1 MTDSIK
7 TNSIKT
13 DAIENYRRLYRDFRW
28 ETPEHFNF
36 AAAIDKFAEDPRR
49 VAILWEDSEGRRA
62 RLTFADIA
70 QQSRRIAN
78 VLAGHGIRRGD
89 AVLLVL
95 PRITLWQAAYI
106 GALRL
111 GAIVIPC
118 TSMLRENDLVYR
130 ANHSGARAIIAGVEN
145 AAMIAELR
153 KQCPSVEHYLIA
165 GAARSGWISL
175 QEYMG
180 HASPAFKTANTKS
193 SEPAICYYTSGT
205 TKEPKAV
212 LHSHGY
218 TYSHRFTGLNWL
230 DARPGDLHWT
240 TSDTGWAK
248 AAYGVLFGPWMN
260 GVTTFMYN
268 GRFDAA
274 KELELIARY
283 GVTTFCAPPTEYR
296 ILIKE
301 NLADYS
307 FPKLRHCTGAGEPLN
322 PEVIEVWRERL
333 GLTIHDGY
341 GQTETAILAANM
353 PAMPVKPGSMG
364 LPFPGH
370 EVRVIDNE
378 MAETEVD
385 ELGEIAV
392 RISPERPPSVFLEYW
407 KNAQETANVFRG
419 DWYLTGDQATRDA
432 DGYLWFVGRADDVII
447 SAGYRIGPFEVE
459 SALLE
464 HPAVMESAVVA
475 SPDADR
481 GSIVKAFVKLRPG
494 TEAGERLVTELQEH
508 CKRVTAPYKYPREI
522 EFIDELP
529 KTVSGK
535 IRRVE
540 LRHREE
546 SRKGKPA

>member
-1 MTDSIK
+1 MSDSAK
-7 TNSIKT
+7 L
-13 DAIENYRRLYRDFRW
+13 DALEAYQRAYRDFRW

-36 AAAIDKFAEDPRR
+36 ADVIDKFAEDPRR
-49 VAILWEDSEGRRA
+49 VAILWEDSEGKRA

-70 QQSRRIAN
+70 VQSKRIAN

-89 AVLLVL
+89 AVMLVL

-118 TSMLRENDLVYR
+118 TSMLREKDLIYR
-130 ANHSGARAIIAGVEN
+130 ANHSGARAIIACVEN
-145 AAMIAELR
+145 ASMIADLR
-153 KQCPSVEHYLIA
+153 KECPGVAQYFIC
-165 GAARSGWISL
+165 GATRTGWISL

-180 HASPAFKTANTKS
+180 HATPAFKSANTKS

-205 TKEPKAV
+205 TREPKAV
-212 LHSHGY
+212 LHSHSY
-218 TYSHRFTGLNWL
+218 TYSHKFTGLNWL
-230 DARPGDLHWT
+230 DLRPGDIHWT

-274 KELELIARY
+274 RELDLLARY
-283 GVTTFCAPPTEYR
+283 RITTFCAPPTEYR

-301 NLADYS
+301 KLGDYS
-307 FPKLRHCTGAGEPLN
+307 FPALRHCTGAGEPLN
-322 PEVIEVWRERL
+322 PEVIEVWRQHL

-341 GQTETAILAANM
+341 GQTETTILAANM

-370 EVRVIDNE
+370 DVRVINNE
-378 MAETEVD
+378 LAEAGIDEV
-385 ELGEIAV
+385 GEIGV
-392 RISPERPPSVFLEYW
+392 RVTPERPPSLFLEYW
-407 KNAQETANVFRG
+407 KNAEETASVFRG
-419 DWYLTGDQATRDA
+419 EWYLTGDQATRDA

-481 GSIVKAFVKLRPG
+481 GSIVKAFIKLRPG
-494 TEAGERLVTELQEH
+494 AEPNDRLITELQEY

-522 EFIDELP
+522 EFVGELP

-540 LRHREE
+540 LRKQEE
-546 SRKGKPA
+546 SRKRPPL

>member
-1 MTDSIK
+1 MTEPINPGS
-7 TNSIKT
+7 
-13 DAIENYRRLYRDFRW
+13 IENYRRIYRDFRW
-28 ETPEHFNF
+28 ETPNYFNF
-36 AAAIDKFAEDPRR
+36 AEVIDKFAEDPSR

-70 QQSRRIAN
+70 QQSKRIAN
-78 VLAGHGIRRGD
+78 VLASHGIKRGD
-89 AVLLVL
+89 AVMLVL

-118 TSMLRENDLVYR
+118 TAMLREKDLIYR
-130 ANHSGARAIIAGVEN
+130 ANHSGARAIIASVDN
-145 AAMIAELR
+145 ASMIAELR
-153 KQCPSVEHYLIA
+153 KECPSVEQYLIA
-165 GAARSGWISL
+165 GAARSGWSSL

-180 HASPAFKTANTKS
+180 NASAAFKPTATRS

-205 TKEPKAV
+205 TREPKAV

-218 TYSHRFTGLNWL
+218 TYSHRFTGTNWL
-230 DARPGDLHWT
+230 DLRPGDIHWT

-248 AAYGVLFGPWMN
+248 AAYGALFGPWMN

-268 GRFDAA
+268 GRFEAA
-274 KELELIARY
+274 KELELLARY
-283 GVTTFCAPPTEYR
+283 KVSTFCAPPTEYR

-301 NLADYS
+301 NLGDNL
-307 FPKLRHCTGAGEPLN
+307 FPNLRHCTGAGEPLN
-322 PEVIEVWRERL
+322 PEVIDVWRDKL

-341 GQTETAILAANM
+341 GQTETTILAANM

-370 EVRVIDNE
+370 DVRVLNHE
-378 MAETEVD
+378 LAETKTDEV
-385 ELGEIAV
+385 GEIAV
-392 RISPERPPSVFLEYW
+392 RVNPARPPSLFLEYW
-407 KNAQETANVFRG
+407 KNAEETAAVFRG

-464 HPAVMESAVVA
+464 HPAVLESAVVA
-475 SPDADR
+475 TPDADR

-494 TEAGERLVTELQEH
+494 AEPGERLVTELQEH
-508 CKRVTAPYKYPREI
+508 CKRITAPYKYPREI

-540 LRHREE
+540 LRRQEE

>member
-1 MTDSIK
+1 MEIRVKIDTLEK
-7 TNSIKT
+7 
-13 DAIENYRRLYRDFRW
+13 YRRAYRDFRW

-36 AAAIDKFAEDPRR
+36 AAVIDKFAEDPRR

-70 QQSRRIAN
+70 RQSKRIAN

-118 TSMLRENDLVYR
+118 TSMLREKDLVYR

-153 KQCPSVEHYLIA
+153 KQCPSIERYLIA
-165 GAARSGWISL
+165 GAARTGWMSL
-175 QEYMG
+175 QEEMG
-180 HASPAFKTANTKS
+180 RSLEAFKPANTKS

-205 TKEPKAV
+205 TREPKAV

-218 TYSHRFTGLNWL
+218 AYSHRFTGLNWL
-230 DARPGDLHWT
+230 DTSPGGLHWT

-268 GRFDAA
+268 GRFDPA
-274 KELELIARY
+274 KELDLIRRY

-301 NLADYS
+301 NLAAYS
-307 FPKLRHCTGAGEPLN
+307 FPKLKHCTGAGEPLN
-322 PEVIEVWRERL
+322 PEVIEVWRDRL
-333 GLTIHDGY
+333 GLTIRDGF

-370 EVRVIDNE
+370 DVRVLNNE
-378 MAETEVD
+378 LAETKID
-385 ELGEIAV
+385 EIGEIAV
-392 RISPERPPSVFLEYW
+392 RVSPARPPSLFLEYW
-407 KNAQETANVFRG
+407 KNAQETAGVFRG
-419 DWYLTGDQATRDA
+419 DWYLTGDNATRDA

-475 SPDADR
+475 SPDVDR
-481 GSIVKAFVKLRPG
+481 GSIVKAFVKLKPG
-494 TEAGERLVTELQEH
+494 AEPGQQLVTELQEH

-540 LRHREE
+540 LRRREE
-546 SRKGKPA
+546 SRKGPLRAS

>member
-1 MTDSIK
+1 MSEVRIADY
-7 TNSIKT
+7 
-13 DAIENYRRLYRDFRW
+13 AEARRNFRW
-28 ETPEHFNF
+28 DTPEFFNF
-36 AAAIDKFAEDPRR
+36 GGVVDAFAEDARR
-49 VAILWEDSEGRRA
+49 VAIHWEDQDGRRA

-70 QQSRRIAN
+70 QQSNRIAN
-78 VLAGHGIRRGD
+78 VLVGLGIQPGEPI
-89 AVLLVL
+89 LLVL

-106 GALRL
+106 GALKI
-111 GAIVIPC
+111 GALVIPC
-118 TSMLRENDLVYR
+118 TAMLREKDLVYR
-130 ANHSGARAIIAGVEN
+130 ANHSGARAIIAGVES
-145 AAMIAELR
+145 ATMVADLR
-153 KQCPSVEHYLIA
+153 KQCPALTHFILA
-165 GAARSGWISL
+165 GATRTGWTGL
-175 QEYMG
+175 QEAMQAVAPTFQ
-180 HASPAFKTANTKS
+180 HANTKS
-193 SEPAICYYTSGT
+193 SDPAICYYTSGT

-230 DARPGDLHWT
+230 DLKPTDLHWT

-268 GRFDAA
+268 GRFEPA

-283 GVTTFCAPPTEYR
+283 GITTFCGPPTEYR
-296 ILIKE
+296 MLVKE
-301 NLADYS
+301 DLSKYS

-322 PEVIEVWRERL
+322 PEVIEVWRERF

-341 GQTETAILAANM
+341 GQTETTILAANM
-353 PAMPVKPGSMG
+353 PGMTVKPGSMG

-370 EVRVIDNE
+370 DVRVIGNDL
-378 MAETEVD
+378 AETKAG
-385 ELGEIAV
+385 ELGEIALRV
-392 RISPERPPSVFLEYW
+392 NPQRPPSLFLEYW
-407 KNAQETANVFRG
+407 KNPAETASVFRG
-419 DWYLTGDQATRDA
+419 DWYLTGDQATRDS

-481 GSIVKAFVKLRPG
+481 GSIVKAFIKLKPG
-494 TEAGERLVTELQEH
+494 VRRGAELVRELQEH
-508 CKRVTAPYKYPREI
+508 CKRVTAPFKYPREI
-522 EFIDELP
+522 EFMDELP

-535 IRRVE
+535 IRRVD
-540 LRHREE
+540 LRRQEE
-546 SRKGKPA
+546 SKKRG

>member
-7 TNSIKT
+7 ADTLDK
-13 DAIENYRRLYRDFRW
+13 YRRACHDFRW
-28 ETPEHFNF
+28 DTPEHFNF
-36 AAAIDKFAEDPRR
+36 AAVIDKFAEDPRR
-49 VAILWEDSEGRRA
+49 VAILSEDSEGRRA

-70 QQSRRIAN
+70 RQSRRIAN

-89 AVLLVL
+89 PVLLVL

-205 TKEPKAV
+205 TREPKAV
-212 LHSHGY
+212 LHSHAY
-218 TYSHRFTGLNWL
+218 SYSHRFTGLNWL
-230 DARPGDLHWT
+230 DVRPGDLHWT

>member
-1 MTDSIK
+1 MTDALEK
-7 TNSIKT
+7 
-13 DAIENYRRLYRDFRW
+13 YRRAYHDFRW

-36 AAAIDKFAEDPRR
+36 AAVIDKFAENQAR
-49 VAILWEDSEGRRA
+49 VAILWEDNDGRRA

-70 QQSRRIAN
+70 QQSKRIAN
-78 VLAGHGIRRGD
+78 VLGGIGIKGGD
-89 AVLLVL
+89 PVMLVL

-106 GALRL
+106 GTLRL

-118 TSMLRENDLVYR
+118 TSMLREKDLVYR
-130 ANHSGARAIIAGVEN
+130 ANHSGARAIIASVEN

-165 GAARSGWISL
+165 GASRTGWISL
-175 QEYMG
+175 QEEMNR
-180 HASPAFKTANTKS
+180 ASAAFKPANTKS

-205 TKEPKAV
+205 TREPKAV

-218 TYSHRFTGLNWL
+218 CYGHRFTGLNWL
-230 DARPGDLHWT
+230 DVRPGDLHWT

-274 KELELIARY
+274 KELELIGRY

-296 ILIKE
+296 ILVKE
-301 NLADYS
+301 NLADHQ

-341 GQTETAILAANM
+341 GQTETIILAANM
-353 PAMPVKPGSMG
+353 PGMPVKPGSMG

-370 EVRVIDNE
+370 DVRVIDDE
-378 MAETEVD
+378 MAETKVD
-385 ELGEIAV
+385 DVGEIAV
-392 RISPERPPSVFLEYW
+392 RVRPERPPPLFLEYW
-407 KNAQETANVFRG
+407 KNAEETASVFRG

-464 HPAVMESAVVA
+464 HPAVIESAVVA
-475 SPDADR
+475 TPDADR

-494 TEAGERLVTELQEH
+494 AEPGPRLVTELQEH

-535 IRRVE
+535 IRRAE
-540 LRHREE
+540 LRRQEE
-546 SRKGKPA
+546 SRKGKSA

>member
-36 AAAIDKFAEDPRR
+36 AAVIDKFAEDPRR

-205 TKEPKAV
+205 TREPKAV
-212 LHSHGY
+212 LHSHAY
-218 TYSHRFTGLNWL
+218 SYSHRFTGLNWL
-230 DARPGDLHWT
+230 DVRPGDLHWT

-432 DGYLWFVGRADDVII
+432 DG
-447 SAGYRIGPFEVE
+447 
-459 SALLE
+459 
-464 HPAVMESAVVA
+464 
-475 SPDADR
+475 
-481 GSIVKAFVKLRPG
+481 
-494 TEAGERLVTELQEH
+494 
-508 CKRVTAPYKYPREI
+508 
-522 EFIDELP
+522 
-529 KTVSGK
+529 
-535 IRRVE
+535 
-540 LRHREE
+540 
-546 SRKGKPA
+546 

>member
-1 MTDSIK
+1 MNDSAK
-7 TNSIKT
+7 L
-13 DAIENYRRLYRDFRW
+13 DAIEAYQRAYRDFCW

-36 AAAIDKFAEDPRR
+36 ADVIDKFAEDPRR
-49 VAILWEDSEGRRA
+49 VAILWEDSEGKRA

-70 QQSRRIAN
+70 VQSKRIAN

-89 AVLLVL
+89 AVMLVL

-118 TSMLRENDLVYR
+118 TSMLREKDLIYR
-130 ANHSGARAIIAGVEN
+130 ANHSGARAIIACVEN
-145 AAMIAELR
+145 ASMIADLR
-153 KQCPSVEHYLIA
+153 KECPGVAQYFIC
-165 GAARSGWISL
+165 GATRTGWISL

-180 HASPAFKTANTKS
+180 HATPAFKSANTKS

-205 TKEPKAV
+205 TREPKAV
-212 LHSHGY
+212 LHSHSY
-218 TYSHRFTGLNWL
+218 TYSHKFTGLNWL
-230 DARPGDLHWT
+230 DLRPGDIHWT

-274 KELELIARY
+274 RELDLLARY
-283 GVTTFCAPPTEYR
+283 RITTFCAPPTEYR

-301 NLADYS
+301 KLGDYS
-307 FPKLRHCTGAGEPLN
+307 FPALRHCTGAGEPLN
-322 PEVIEVWRERL
+322 PEVIEVWRQHL

-341 GQTETAILAANM
+341 GQTETTILAANM

-370 EVRVIDNE
+370 DVRVINNE
-378 MAETEVD
+378 LAEAGIDEV
-385 ELGEIAV
+385 GEIGV
-392 RISPERPPSVFLEYW
+392 RVTPERPPSLFLEYW
-407 KNAQETANVFRG
+407 KNAEETASVFRG
-419 DWYLTGDQATRDA
+419 EWYLTGDQATRDA

-481 GSIVKAFVKLRPG
+481 GSIVKAFIKLRPG
-494 TEAGERLVTELQEH
+494 AEPNDRLITELQEY
-508 CKRVTAPYKYPREI
+508 CKRITAPYKYPREI
-522 EFIDELP
+522 EFVGELP

-540 LRHREE
+540 LRQQEQ
-546 SRKGKPA
+546 SRKRPPL

>member
-7 TNSIKT
+7 ADTLEK
-13 DAIENYRRLYRDFRW
+13 YRRACHDFRW
-28 ETPEHFNF
+28 DTPEHFNF
-36 AAAIDKFAEDPRR
+36 AAVIDKFAEDPRR
-49 VAILWEDSEGRRA
+49 VAILSEDSEGRRA

-70 QQSRRIAN
+70 RQSRRIAN

-89 AVLLVL
+89 PVLLVL

-118 TSMLRENDLVYR
+118 TSMLREKDLVYR
-130 ANHSGARAIIAGVEN
+130 ANHSGARAIIAGFEN

-153 KQCPSVEHYLIA
+153 KQCPGVERYLIA
-165 GAARSGWISL
+165 GAARTGWMSL
-175 QEYMG
+175 QEDMSN
-180 HASPAFKTANTKS
+180 ALESFKPANTKS

-205 TKEPKAV
+205 TMEPKAV

-230 DARPGDLHWT
+230 DVRPGDLHWT

-274 KELELIARY
+274 KELELIGRY

-301 NLADYS
+301 NLTDYS

-341 GQTETAILAANM
+341 GQTETAVLAANM

-370 EVRVIDNE
+370 DVRVIDNE
-378 MAETEVD
+378 MAETKVG

-392 RISPERPPSVFLEYW
+392 RVNPERPPSLFLEYW
-407 KNAQETANVFRG
+407 KNAEETARVFRG

-475 SPDADR
+475 SPDPDR

-494 TEAGERLVTELQEH
+494 VEPGDRLVTELQEH

-540 LRHREE
+540 LRRQEE
-546 SRKGKPA
+546 SRKGKSV